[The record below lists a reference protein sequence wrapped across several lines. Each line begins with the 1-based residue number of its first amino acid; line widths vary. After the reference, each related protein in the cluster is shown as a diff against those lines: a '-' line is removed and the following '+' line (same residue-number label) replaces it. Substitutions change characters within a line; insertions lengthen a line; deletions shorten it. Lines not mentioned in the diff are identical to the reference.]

1 MRLTIAVAD
10 ALPVAIIVAVQIG
23 HCKGSRPYAA
33 HHFVDVLAKVRYV
46 KNATSISQVRIHQVR
61 SKTFKDRQCDLLF
74 VIVHDTPVKNV
85 FDSCMVLSLMHFNLC
100 NCDHFWRRV
109 FIRSVLVLSYIG

>member
-46 KNATSISQVRIHQVR
+46 EDTTAIQMGIH
-61 SKTFKDRQCDLLF
+61 
-74 VIVHDTPVKNV
+74 
-85 FDSCMVLSLMHFNLC
+85 
-100 NCDHFWRRV
+100 
-109 FIRSVLVLSYIG
+109 